1 MTNNVNNIEIEER
14 IRTINY
20 RVELIDRDVKRKEIL
35 TDSIVSMGGDPITI
49 YNHIQELMDERE
61 NLIRERTELVNA
73 S

>member
-14 IRTINY
+14 IRNINY

-35 TDSIVSMGGDPITI
+35 TDSVVSMGGDPITI
-49 YNHIQELMDERE
+49 YNHIQELTGERE